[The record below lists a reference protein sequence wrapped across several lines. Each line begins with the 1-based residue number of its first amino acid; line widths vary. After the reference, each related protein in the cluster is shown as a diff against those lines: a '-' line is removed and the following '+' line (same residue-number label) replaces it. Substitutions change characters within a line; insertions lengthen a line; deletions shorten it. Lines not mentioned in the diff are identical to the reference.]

1 MIHNGLIMNKSKAKI
16 RIEELNELINYH
28 NYLYYVKN
36 QPEIS
41 DYEFDQLMRELQEL
55 EKTRPEYALPD
66 SPTQRV
72 GSDLTNKF
80 LSIPHLVPMQS
91 LSNAYSFK
99 ELDDFLQR
107 VHKGLGTSALKY
119 VVEQKI
125 DGVSINLLYE
135 NGVLKQALTRGDGT
149 VGDDITQNAKT
160 IRDIPL
166 SIKYKKRIEVR
177 GEIYL
182 SRNEFTKLNEQRQKA
197 GNEPFANPRNAAAGS
212 IKLKYSKDTAER
224 HLNALLYGIGF
235 TEENEFSSHY
245 EILQFLKNKGFKTN
259 LNIKKCKSLEEIKSF
274 CNEWEPKRFDLPF
287 DIDGMVI
294 KVDLL
299 DFQKRL
305 GSTAKSPRWAIA
317 YKFKAEEAIT
327 KLNKI
332 EFQVGRTGAITP
344 VARLTPIRV
353 AGSIVSNATLHNE
366 DEIKRLQLKIGDYV
380 KLVKS
385 GDIIPKI
392 IEVLPEKRDGSE
404 KDFEMIKKCP
414 VCHTK
419 LVRKEDEAIWR
430 CPNISC
436 PAQIKRTLE
445 HFASRDAM
453 DIEGLGTSV
462 IAFLVDKNFIKDFA
476 DLYKFDYVI
485 LKSYEG
491 FEEKSVQN
499 LRNAIEESKSIPFSK
514 VLYAIG
520 IRYVGVKTARILAEY
535 FTSIKNLRKATVEE
549 LTDVPEIGEKI
560 AQSIVEYFNNEKNA
574 KLIDELQALGL
585 QFQIKR
591 EEKKEKKLDG
601 LKFVITGTLPNYSRN
616 ELKELIILNGGE
628 ILSAI
633 SKNVNYLVLGENPGS
648 KLEKAKKIGT
658 IKIISEAE
666 VLEMMKS

>member
-499 LRNAIEESKSIPFSK
+499 LRNAIEESKAVPFYK

-520 IRYVGVKTARILAEY
+520 IRYIGSKTARILAEH
-535 FTSIKNLRKATVEE
+535 FSSIENLRNAPVEE

-560 AQSIVEYFNNEKNA
+560 AQSIVEYFQDKKNA
-574 KLIDELQALGL
+574 LLIDELQALGL

>member
-1 MIHNGLIMNKSKAKI
+1 MNKSKAKI